1 MVQSHSGSS
10 YVGCVKTQG
19 GGGSWR
25 VQYFVLFGPNTL
37 FWVIVFQKID
47 FLKPRSL
54 KISQLRVG
62 AIVLKRFIV
71 VFLEFELVCPLLRYK
86 DLRLIHLDII
96 GTDKYTA
103 LLQSLEQLAQVWCQE
118 AACFVHCT
126 LYKFIVELYMYI
138 VQVCTFQVKEP
149 TTSYPYFYSPG
160 FRALEDGW

>member
-1 MVQSHSGSS
+1 M
-10 YVGCVKTQG
+10 
-19 GGGSWR
+19 
-25 VQYFVLFGPNTL
+25 
-37 FWVIVFQKID
+37 
-47 FLKPRSL
+47 
-54 KISQLRVG
+54 G

-126 LYKFIVELYMYI
+126 LYKFIVELI
-138 VQVCTFQVKEP
+138 VHVHCTSVHI
-149 TTSYPYFYSPG
+149 PG
-160 FRALEDGW
+160 ERTHYLLPLLLQSWFPRT